1 MARWQAQKS
10 STVTTLRHTTVDLQD
25 ALVRHLVSLLDG
37 TRNRRMLLVEITAE
51 CERQGS
57 GMSVSVTPEALEQK
71 LGELARLALLV
82 P

>member
-1 MARWQAQKS
+1 
-10 STVTTLRHTTVDLQD
+10 LQD

-37 TRNRRMLLVEITAE
+37 TRNRGVLLEEIRAE

-57 GMSVSVTPEALEQK
+57 GMSASVTPEVLEQK

-82 P
+82 A